1 MARYDALLFDL
12 LTALIDS
19 WSLFNSIA
27 GGEER
32 GLEWRKAYLRR
43 MYATG
48 AYVPFA
54 GVVEQSARDVG
65 LPPSAGRDLLSRWD
79 ELQPWPEAREVLA
92 ALAPRARLGIVTNC
106 TQELGTRA
114 AATLGAPFATV
125 VTAERAGF
133 YKPDPRTYA
142 LAISEIGVPAQRTL
156 FVAGSSGDVP
166 GASAAGLEVYWHNRR
181 GLPLPAGAPRPLA
194 EERSLR
200 PLLQLIGS
208 AKGV

>member
-1 MARYDALLFDL
+1 MPRYDAVIFDL

-48 AYVPFA
+48 AYVPYA
-54 GVVEQSARDVG
+54 GVVEESARDVA
-65 LPPSAGRDLLSRWD
+65 LPVSTGRDLISRWG
-79 ELQPWPEAREVLA
+79 ELQLRPEAREVLSEL
-92 ALAPRARLGIVTNC
+92 ALRMPLGVVTNC
-106 TQELGTRA
+106 SQELGARA
-114 AATLGAPFATV
+114 AALIGVPFAAV
-125 VTAERAGF
+125 ATAERAGF
-133 YKPDPRTYA
+133 YKPDPRTYQLA
-142 LAISEIGVPAQRTL
+142 LSGIGAAPGRTL
-156 FVAGSSGDVP
+156 FVAGSAGDVP
-166 GASAAGLEVYWHNRR
+166 GATAVGLDVWWHNRR

-200 PLLQLIGS
+200 PLLRF
-208 AKGV
+208 VER

>member
-1 MARYDALLFDL
+1 MYDAILFDL

-32 GLEWRKAYLRR
+32 GLTWRKAYLRR

-48 AYVPFA
+48 AYVPFRQVA
-54 GVVEQSARDVG
+54 EQSALDVG
-65 LPPSAGRDLLSRWD
+65 LPASAGSQLLSRWD

-92 ALAPRARLGIVTNC
+92 ALAPRARLGVVTNC
-106 TQELGTRA
+106 SHELGSRA
-114 AATLGAPFATV
+114 AASLGVPFATV

-133 YKPDPRTYA
+133 YKPDPRTYR
-142 LAISEIGVPAQRTL
+142 LAISEIGAPPERTL

-166 GASAAGLEVYWHNRR
+166 GATAAGLDVYWHNRR
-181 GLPLPAGAPRPLA
+181 GLPLPEGAPRPLA

-200 PLLQLIGS
+200 PLLRLVAS
-208 AKGV
+208 